1 MLPGEI
7 NDESE
12 VLDPGTS
19 IVDEVVQDSI
29 IIDNVLAE
37 VKFAN
42 ARCRKSI
49 SQFHSMITDPC
60 VRL

>member
-1 MLPGEI
+1 LPGEI
-7 NDESE
+7 NDES

-37 VKFAN
+37 VKFAS

-49 SQFHSMITDPC
+49 SHFHGMITDPC

>member
-1 MLPGEI
+1 LPGEI
-7 NDESE
+7 NDKS

-29 IIDNVLAE
+29 IVGDVLAE

-49 SQFHSMITDPC
+49 SQFHSMITDPW